1 MIKGNVK
8 IDRKNLI
15 SILQSC
21 LVLILVI
28 LVALMMVEIGN
39 LKGTARVINYAGL
52 VRGDTQRAVK
62 LEITGTRNDE
72 LIAYLDDILSN
83 LTSGEGHY
91 ELVKLKDAAYQE
103 RLDSQRAYW
112 ERLKAEVAAARQR
125 GYENTQIVAMSET
138 YFEMADETV
147 SAAEHYS
154 EKIAMKIR
162 TIEILSALDMLCLV
176 ILIMLQTAMALKM
189 ARKNQLLEQKAYIDI
204 HTGLP
209 NKGSCEELLNNRE
222 ILREPTACVIF
233 DLNNLKTVNDTRGHS
248 AGDQLILSFA
258 RLLRRV
264 IPEKHFVGRYGGD
277 EFMAV
282 IYHTDRQEVEGILDS
297 LRREADAANRDGN
310 QLPLSYARFG
320 ERHAG
325 GAPLRPDV
333 HPDSLCRLH
342 LAVHRPW
349 REQLHPHLRRSQP
362 GARHHGHRPGGLGGL
377 QCVVRAGARLGRGGQ
392 CPGHGARLGLLVF
405 GGAAVLLPAQR
416 RSHAAALARH
426 APELFHGSHH
436 PRLRSAELLRAGG
449 HGHRELRHQL
459 PAGEIRGPDAHRR

>member
-83 LTSGEGHY
+83 LTSGEALRIGKAQGRG
-91 ELVKLKDAAYQE
+91 LSGKAGQ
-103 RLDSQRAYW
+103 QRAYW

-310 QLPLSYARFG
+310 QLPLSYAYGWAISADYEGCIMQTLLDKADYCMYENKRAYYATHD
-320 ERHAG
+320 RR
-325 GAPLRPDV
+325 APRP
-333 HPDSLCRLH
+333 
-342 LAVHRPW
+342 
-349 REQLHPHLRRSQP
+349 
-362 GARHHGHRPGGLGGL
+362 
-377 QCVVRAGARLGRGGQ
+377 
-392 CPGHGARLGLLVF
+392 
-405 GGAAVLLPAQR
+405 
-416 RSHAAALARH
+416 
-426 APELFHGSHH
+426 
-436 PRLRSAELLRAGG
+436 
-449 HGHRELRHQL
+449 
-459 PAGEIRGPDAHRR
+459 

>member
-52 VRGDTQRAVK
+52 VRGATQRAVK

-72 LIAYLDDILSN
+72 LIAYLDDILSD

-91 ELVKLKDAAYQE
+91 ELVK
-103 RLDSQRAYW
+103 
-112 ERLKAEVAAARQR
+112 LKAEVAAARQR

-310 QLPLSYARFG
+310 QLPLSYAYGWAISADYEGCIMQTLLDKADYCMYENKRAYYATHD
-320 ERHAG
+320 RR
-325 GAPLRPDV
+325 AP
-333 HPDSLCRLH
+333 
-342 LAVHRPW
+342 
-349 REQLHPHLRRSQP
+349 RS
-362 GARHHGHRPGGLGGL
+362 
-377 QCVVRAGARLGRGGQ
+377 
-392 CPGHGARLGLLVF
+392 
-405 GGAAVLLPAQR
+405 
-416 RSHAAALARH
+416 
-426 APELFHGSHH
+426 
-436 PRLRSAELLRAGG
+436 
-449 HGHRELRHQL
+449 
-459 PAGEIRGPDAHRR
+459 

>member
-282 IYHTDRQEVEGILDS
+282 IYHTDRQEVEGILTVCAGKPTLQTVTAIS
-297 LRREADAANRDGN
+297 FLSATPTVGRSPPIMKAASCKRCWTR
-310 QLPLSYARFG
+310 PTIACTKISEPTTPPTTG
-320 ERHAG
+320 ERQGHKA
-325 GAPLRPDV
+325 LFKRKT
-333 HPDSLCRLH
+333 
-342 LAVHRPW
+342 
-349 REQLHPHLRRSQP
+349 
-362 GARHHGHRPGGLGGL
+362 ARTNSSP
-377 QCVVRAGARLGRGGQ
+377 
-392 CPGHGARLGLLVF
+392 
-405 GGAAVLLPAQR
+405 
-416 RSHAAALARH
+416 
-426 APELFHGSHH
+426 
-436 PRLRSAELLRAGG
+436 LLRKSLA
-449 HGHRELRHQL
+449 
-459 PAGEIRGPDAHRR
+459 

>member
-310 QLPLSYARFG
+310 QLPLTATPTVGRSPPIMKAASCKRCWTRPTIACTKISEPTTPPTTG
-320 ERHAG
+320 ERQGHKALFKRKTARTNSSPLLRKKPGLTKKGQG
-325 GAPLRPDV
+325 GGTERPRRSCDGGTEGWWQ
-333 HPDSLCRLH
+333 R
-342 LAVHRPW
+342 AVH
-349 REQLHPHLRRSQP
+349 QLR
-362 GARHHGHRPGGLGGL
+362 
-377 QCVVRAGARLGRGGQ
+377 
-392 CPGHGARLGLLVF
+392 
-405 GGAAVLLPAQR
+405 
-416 RSHAAALARH
+416 
-426 APELFHGSHH
+426 
-436 PRLRSAELLRAGG
+436 
-449 HGHRELRHQL
+449 
-459 PAGEIRGPDAHRR
+459 

>member
-8 IDRKNLI
+8 IDHKNLI

-72 LIAYLDDILSN
+72 LIAYLDDILSD
-83 LTSGEGHY
+83 LTSGDGHY
-91 ELVKLKDAAYQE
+91 ELVKLKDAAYQD
-103 RLDSQRAYW
+103 RLDIQRAYW

-176 ILIMLQTAMALKM
+176 ILVMLQTAMALKM

-233 DLNNLKTVNDTRGHS
+233 DLNNLKTVNDTMGHS

-310 QLPLSYARFG
+310 QLPLSYAYG
-320 ERHAG
+320 
-325 GAPLRPDV
+325 
-333 HPDSLCRLH
+333 
-342 LAVHRPW
+342 
-349 REQLHPHLRRSQP
+349 
-362 GARHHGHRPGGLGGL
+362 
-377 QCVVRAGARLGRGGQ
+377 
-392 CPGHGARLGLLVF
+392 
-405 GGAAVLLPAQR
+405 
-416 RSHAAALARH
+416 
-426 APELFHGSHH
+426 
-436 PRLRSAELLRAGG
+436 
-449 HGHRELRHQL
+449 
-459 PAGEIRGPDAHRR
+459 

>member
-72 LIAYLDDILSN
+72 LIAYLDDILSD
-83 LTSGEGHY
+83 LTSGDGHY

-103 RLDSQRAYW
+103 RLDIQSAYW

-154 EKIAMKIR
+154 E
-162 TIEILSALDMLCLV
+162 
-176 ILIMLQTAMALKM
+176 
-189 ARKNQLLEQKAYIDI
+189 NIDI

-310 QLPLSYARFG
+310 QLPLSYAYGWAISADYEGCIMQTLLDKADYCMYENKRAYYATHD
-320 ERHAG
+320 RR
-325 GAPLRPDV
+325 AP
-333 HPDSLCRLH
+333 
-342 LAVHRPW
+342 
-349 REQLHPHLRRSQP
+349 RS
-362 GARHHGHRPGGLGGL
+362 
-377 QCVVRAGARLGRGGQ
+377 
-392 CPGHGARLGLLVF
+392 
-405 GGAAVLLPAQR
+405 
-416 RSHAAALARH
+416 
-426 APELFHGSHH
+426 
-436 PRLRSAELLRAGG
+436 
-449 HGHRELRHQL
+449 
-459 PAGEIRGPDAHRR
+459 

>member
-72 LIAYLDDILSN
+72 LIAYLDDILSD
-83 LTSGEGHY
+83 LTSGDGHY

-103 RLDSQRAYW
+103 RLDIQRAYW

-162 TIEILSALDMLCLV
+162 TIEILS
-176 ILIMLQTAMALKM
+176 ALKM

-310 QLPLSYARFG
+310 QLPLSYAYGWAISADYEGCIMQTLLDKADYCMYENKRAYYATHD
-320 ERHAG
+320 RR
-325 GAPLRPDV
+325 AP
-333 HPDSLCRLH
+333 
-342 LAVHRPW
+342 
-349 REQLHPHLRRSQP
+349 RS
-362 GARHHGHRPGGLGGL
+362 
-377 QCVVRAGARLGRGGQ
+377 
-392 CPGHGARLGLLVF
+392 
-405 GGAAVLLPAQR
+405 
-416 RSHAAALARH
+416 
-426 APELFHGSHH
+426 
-436 PRLRSAELLRAGG
+436 
-449 HGHRELRHQL
+449 
-459 PAGEIRGPDAHRR
+459 

>member
-52 VRGDTQRAVK
+52 VRGATQRAVK

-72 LIAYLDDILSN
+72 LIAYLDDILSD
-83 LTSGEGHY
+83 LTSGDGHY
-91 ELVKLKDAAYQE
+91 ELVK
-103 RLDSQRAYW
+103 
-112 ERLKAEVAAARQR
+112 LKAEVAAARQR

-310 QLPLSYARFG
+310 QLPLSYAYGWAISADYEGCIMQTLLDKADYCMYENKRAYYATHD
-320 ERHAG
+320 RR
-325 GAPLRPDV
+325 AP
-333 HPDSLCRLH
+333 
-342 LAVHRPW
+342 
-349 REQLHPHLRRSQP
+349 RS
-362 GARHHGHRPGGLGGL
+362 
-377 QCVVRAGARLGRGGQ
+377 
-392 CPGHGARLGLLVF
+392 
-405 GGAAVLLPAQR
+405 
-416 RSHAAALARH
+416 
-426 APELFHGSHH
+426 
-436 PRLRSAELLRAGG
+436 
-449 HGHRELRHQL
+449 
-459 PAGEIRGPDAHRR
+459 

>member
-52 VRGDTQRAVK
+52 VRGATQRAVK

-72 LIAYLDDILSN
+72 LIAYLDDILSD
-83 LTSGEGHY
+83 LTSGDGHY

-103 RLDSQRAYW
+103 RLDIQRAYW

-176 ILIMLQTAMALKM
+176 ILVMLQTAMALKM

-233 DLNNLKTVNDTRGHS
+233 DLNNLKTVNVKCSPSQGH
-248 AGDQLILSFA
+248 F
-258 RLLRRV
+258 
-264 IPEKHFVGRYGGD
+264 
-277 EFMAV
+277 
-282 IYHTDRQEVEGILDS
+282 
-297 LRREADAANRDGN
+297 
-310 QLPLSYARFG
+310 
-320 ERHAG
+320 
-325 GAPLRPDV
+325 
-333 HPDSLCRLH
+333 H
-342 LAVHRPW
+342 LTH
-349 REQLHPHLRRSQP
+349 S
-362 GARHHGHRPGGLGGL
+362 
-377 QCVVRAGARLGRGGQ
+377 
-392 CPGHGARLGLLVF
+392 
-405 GGAAVLLPAQR
+405 
-416 RSHAAALARH
+416 
-426 APELFHGSHH
+426 GSI
-436 PRLRSAELLRAGG
+436 
-449 HGHRELRHQL
+449 
-459 PAGEIRGPDAHRR
+459 PAGYSPVVM

>member
-72 LIAYLDDILSN
+72 LIAYLDDILSD
-83 LTSGEGHY
+83 LTSGDGHY

-103 RLDSQRAYW
+103 RLDIQSAYW

-233 DLNNLKTVNDTRGHS
+233 DLNNLKYVNDTYGH
-248 AGDQLILSFA
+248 AVGDEILKKVA
-258 RLLRRV
+258 NLLKTTFRSIDYVCR
-264 IPEKHFVGRYGGD
+264 IGGD
-277 EFMAV
+277 EFAV
-282 IYHTDRQEVEGILDS
+282 IMVDVNQELSYTISEKITVINNQLYCPTDDLPAISLSVGVAFTDRANPGESIFKD
-297 LRREADAANRDGN
+297 ADKALYRVKQNGK
-310 QLPLSYARFG
+310 
-320 ERHAG
+320 
-325 GAPLRPDV
+325 
-333 HPDSLCRLH
+333 
-342 LAVHRPW
+342 
-349 REQLHPHLRRSQP
+349 
-362 GARHHGHRPGGLGGL
+362 HGCG
-377 QCVVRAGARLGRGGQ
+377 
-392 CPGHGARLGLLVF
+392 F
-405 GGAAVLLPAQR
+405 Y
-416 RSHAAALARH
+416 
-426 APELFHGSHH
+426 
-436 PRLRSAELLRAGG
+436 
-449 HGHRELRHQL
+449 
-459 PAGEIRGPDAHRR
+459 